1 MKEYN
6 TDIKTEIRRR
16 RIKQYE
22 LANLC
27 GVHRC
32 TFNLWLNTGELP
44 EEKKKMI
51 LSALEKFNP

>member
-1 MKEYN
+1 MTEYN
-6 TDIKTEIRRR
+6 EDIKKEMRKR

-32 TFNLWLNTGELP
+32 TFNLWLNTGELS

-51 LSALEKFNP
+51 LSALKNFNP